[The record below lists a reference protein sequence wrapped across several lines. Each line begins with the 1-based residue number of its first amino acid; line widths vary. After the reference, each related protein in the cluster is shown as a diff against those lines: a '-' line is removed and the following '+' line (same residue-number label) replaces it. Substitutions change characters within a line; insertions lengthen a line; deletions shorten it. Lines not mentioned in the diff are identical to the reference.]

1 MSVVENQSVQSK
13 LSEANIAA
21 SKSPVATE
29 AQLQQANN
37 LAKNFAS
44 GGATLG
50 ETVAGFKSL
59 SEEVKPALQER
70 AEEFRKR
77 VDPVVSEMQSDVP
90 GVTVNSKPGSK
101 SNVDS
106 LAGKST
112 ASEKKLRKVI
122 CGGNPKAINEV
133 LRQEIKASEPAIKQ
147 ATNKASEALKTPAVQ
162 EQFQSIGLSGDTLSN
177 FNNLLDNQG
186 VNSLM
191 QNVET
196 QKIADG
202 LAQASQLQLK
212 TLGNPFGSDLSSFGP
227 KGLDFGNILGS
238 VVGAITNTGPFQGVG
253 QLLDALPGGINPVDN
268 LPIPPV
274 VDFGGNTNLAAT
286 VNKGNKL
293 TDVTEPTTPVF
304 DTSNSGG
311 KKPLY
316 VTDLQYEKVNGA
328 KELELEMSSVDQ
340 FRQFE
345 TLSIGWIAK
354 SGTDDNWTAREW
366 NNYWVQAQR
375 KKGRIT
381 EFQLEENLVG
391 LRKGWQ
397 CNYFIRKDGTVERV
411 LPIDTI
417 PYNGNTIGGETFLD
431 ICAITLDAGLT
442 VPRSEAG
449 GQIAFLS
456 ADSITAEQWRSLD
469 MFFKVFFRLP
479 RAKRAIG
486 LEELGGDIRYGP
498 GFDVGDYVK
507 KFRKQVPHQPTSKDV
522 PAATAEPTP
531 SNPNVKWDS
540 DRRKYAVVVGG
551 ETQYYDTEPEAE
563 AALTSNANSG
573 EQVINGNKVYLDEVR
588 GRWTVLFTGTNPTRQ
603 QFNSEAEAKAAAAA
617 G

>member
-29 AQLQQANN
+29 AQIQQANN

-70 AEEFRKR
+70 DEEFRKR

-202 LAQASQLQLK
+202 LAQASQLQMK
-212 TLGNPFGSDLSSFGP
+212 ALGNPFGFDLGAIAQGVASKAGIQVPSLDVPSVPVPGFGP

-293 TDVTEPTTPVF
+293 TDVTEPTTPVY

-311 KKPLY
+311 KKPRF

-328 KELELEMSSVDQ
+328 KELELEMSSVNQ

-345 TLSIGWIAK
+345 TLTIGWIAK
-354 SGTDDNWTAREW
+354 SGTDDNWTAKEW
-366 NNYWVQAQR
+366 NNYWIQAKR
-375 KKGRIT
+375 KKGSVT
-381 EFQLEENLVG
+381 ETQLEFNLVG
-391 LRKGWQ
+391 LQHSWQ

-411 LPIDTI
+411 LPIDI
-417 PYNGNTIGGETFLD
+417 APYRGRTLGGETFLSKCG
-431 ICAITLDAGLT
+431 IALDAGLT

-469 MFFKVFFRLP
+469 MIFKVFFRLP

-486 LEELGGDIRYGP
+486 LEELGGDVRYGP

-507 KFRKQVPHQPTSKDV
+507 KFRRQVPHAPTSTDT
-522 PAATAEPTP
+522 PAAAAAPTP
-531 SNPNVKWDS
+531 SDPNINFDQ
-540 DRRKYAVVVGG
+540 DRRQYAVVVNGVT
-551 ETQYYDTEPEAE
+551 EYYDTEPEAK
-563 AALTSNANSG
+563 AAL
-573 EQVINGNKVYLDEVR
+573 VK
-588 GRWTVLFTGTNPTRQ
+588 
-603 QFNSEAEAKAAAAA
+603 
-617 G
+617 